1 MTAAAFSFASFT
13 RGQGGWQI
21 GEKLGSLSEEQVRS
35 LLEAVPTQLGDGTA
49 IPSYPDRSQRA
60 RLVRRFA
67 WLPAPWDPQLRV
79 FFASVPAGPDATGRP
94 GNVFTY
100 VAVTADTR
108 MPVAALHS
116 PDIPTPFGP
125 RETEAAR
132 IPEWP
137 DTPGP
142 VAELVPLFLDG
153 WEDEDSP
160 LPETF
165 TEVSNARRRD
175 MVDYLAAALG
185 AGQSVVLAAPS
196 AESTLWVAAVAAA
209 GVDFCFS
216 TIERTTSVAD
226 TLARGARLIIIPPQ
240 DLERVRAQYGDLTVL
255 ATTDEV
261 PAAPVPEPE
270 PEPKIP
276 DLGSALANPFASTE
290 TEPEPAPLR
299 ADLAEQWAEVSAFL
313 GQEGTHPHLTVGLA
327 LSPTPRQAE
336 FLRRGEVTRWVHTL
350 SGEEEDPLTVPDV
363 LGFLMFPPTT
373 FIGART
379 RAMVLAAEALKPGC
393 SHVVTAFGWLFDASA
408 EIEDKIC
415 ADAAAELPTNRR
427 LTAPRNA
434 ASPVADLV
442 DRIVEKHNSQVS
454 PNWMHTHMNQVRK

>member
-1 MTAAAFSFASFT
+1 MTTAALSFASFT

-60 RLVRRFA
+60 HLVRRYA
-67 WLPAPWDPQLRV
+67 WLPAPWDPRLRV

-137 DTPGP
+137 QASGP
-142 VAELVPLFLDG
+142 VAELIPVFLDG
-153 WEDEDSP
+153 WDDEESP
-160 LPETF
+160 LPEAF
-165 TEVSNARRRD
+165 TGISNSRRRD
-175 MVDYLAAALG
+175 MVAYLAAALG
-185 AGQSVVLAAPS
+185 SGQSVVLAAPS

-209 GVDFCFS
+209 GIDFCFS

-226 TLARGARLIIIPPQ
+226 TLARGARLVIIPPQ
-240 DLERVRAQYGDLTVL
+240 DLERVRAQHADLTVL

-261 PAAPVPEPE
+261 PAAPVPEP
-270 PEPKIP
+270 KVP
-276 DLGSALANPFASTE
+276 DLGTALANPFASE
-290 TEPEPAPLR
+290 APEPAPLR
-299 ADLAEQWAEVSAFL
+299 ADLAEQWEEVSAFL
-313 GQEGTHPHLTVGLA
+313 AQQGPDSHLTVGLA
-327 LSPTPRQAE
+327 LSPSPRQAE

-350 SGEEEDPLTVPDV
+350 SGEEEDPLTVPDI
-363 LGFLMFPPTT
+363 LGFLLFPPTS

-393 SHVVTAFGWLFDASA
+393 SHVVTVFGWLFDAPA
-408 EIEDKIC
+408 DIEEQIC
-415 ADAAAELPTNRR
+415 ADAAAQLPTNRR
-427 LTAPRNA
+427 FAVPQDTSL
-434 ASPVADLV
+434 PVNDLLE
-442 DRIVEKHNSQVS
+442 RIVAKHNDQVLAQTS
-454 PNWMHTHMNQVRK
+454 WMHTHKNQVRN